1 MVVANSVAKLNTI
14 FNFVYIYPNDTLN
27 THMVIWG
34 ISCYNEVKIIAI
46 GKWIIRVV
54 GSNIIM
60 AAEECV
66 GVERLSGVLFVV

>member
-1 MVVANSVAKLNTI
+1 MV
-14 FNFVYIYPNDTLN
+14 
-27 THMVIWG
+27 MWG
-34 ISCYNEVKIIAI
+34 ISCTVEVKIIGI